1 MNRFISGTI
10 LGFTVGLGVAATQA
24 PPKVDPCGA
33 WKFDVAVLEAAVLTL
48 SGGDMEK
55 YSNVMSNMGWAA
67 VRAVKRAEGKD
78 INDATPTMY
87 KWESSK
93 MTAWERRQLEQVRD
107 NVHLECVLLVKEEA
121 DKKIRQ
127 EQINNI
133 S

>member
-1 MNRFISGTI
+1 MNRFVSGTF
-10 LGFTVGLGVAATQA
+10 LGFVVGAGVAATQV
-24 PPKVDPCGA
+24 PEKTDPCDG
-33 WKFDVAVLEAAVLTL
+33 WKFDCAVLEAAVLTL

-87 KWESSK
+87 KWESS
-93 MTAWERRQLEQVRD
+93 TG
-107 NVHLECVLLVKEEA
+107 
-121 DKKIRQ
+121 
-127 EQINNI
+127 